1 MEKYQKAGASAINE
15 KIVSIKKIIIDSETV
30 QAQLKKRYKDLEK
43 TIYNLEQK
51 IRELKKSRDI
61 VLKGEKDDRKV

>member
-61 VLKGEKDDRKV
+61 VLKGDKK